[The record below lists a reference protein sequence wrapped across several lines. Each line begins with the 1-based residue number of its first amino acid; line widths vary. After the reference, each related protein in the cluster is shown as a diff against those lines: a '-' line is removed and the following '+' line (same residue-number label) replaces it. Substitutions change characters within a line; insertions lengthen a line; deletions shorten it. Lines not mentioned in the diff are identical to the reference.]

1 MFSKLLVGNVDS
13 HNYKISCGTK
23 TVGGKPWT
31 YIASQTI
38 CIQGQKSFS
47 RNDMKFTTHNPKI
60 SPAAPQKL
68 LVGKPD
74 SHIFQIFF
82 VGKLISHCPVFSLG
96 SGLPF
101 VFRFFS
107 SNVVHFVC
115 VSPCSTFFVYVLVQK
130 PLQLQRNS
138 QNTVVSTLLM
148 KTEGYCTCMF
158 SSLSS

>member
-1 MFSKLLVGNVDS
+1 MFLHIS
-13 HNYKISCGTK
+13 HPKNFACG
-23 TVGGKPWT
+23 
-31 YIASQTI
+31 A
-38 CIQGQKSFS
+38 KSFS
-47 RNDMKFTTHNPKI
+47 RNDTKCTSHNPKI

-148 KTEGYCTCMF
+148 KTECYCTYFQVFLAKLQLYIFLF
-158 SSLSS
+158 SQ